1 MPFVLIQER
10 EIPEVNSRA
19 RLYTHEKTG
28 ARLLSLVNSDE
39 NKAFGITFRTP
50 PASSNGVAHIMEHS
64 VLCGSRKY
72 RAKEP
77 FIELE
82 KSSLNTYLNAS
93 TFPDK
98 TAYPV
103 ASTNLKDFYN
113 LVDVYLDAVF
123 YPLIPEM
130 TLKQEGWHY
139 ELESPDAPLTLKGV
153 VFNEMKGNYS
163 SPDNLLGE
171 HSQHAIF
178 PDILYGLDS
187 GGDPL
192 VIPTLTYEE
201 FKNFHASYYH
211 PSNSYIWFYGD
222 DPEEERLRLMD
233 AWLEAFDRQE
243 PRSAIPL
250 QSRFSAPRRE
260 VHQYD
265 SGESEDPKSYI
276 TLNWMLDENEDAE
289 TSLGLSILA
298 HILTGTPAAPLR
310 KVLMESG
317 LGEDLAGSDLG
328 EQSRQMTYSTGMKGV
343 QTADLEKVEALIL
356 KTLQELAVH
365 IDADTIAASVNTVEF
380 YLRELNT
387 GRFPRG
393 LALMFG
399 AAHLLGL

>member
-1 MPFVLIQER
+1 
-10 EIPEVNSRA
+10 
-19 RLYTHEKTG
+19 
-28 ARLLSLVNSDE
+28 
-39 NKAFGITFRTP
+39 
-50 PASSNGVAHIMEHS
+50 MEHS

-103 ASTNLKDFYN
+103 ASPNLKDFYN
-113 LVDVYLDAVF
+113 LIDVYLDAVF
-123 YPLIPEM
+123 YPLIPEL

-139 ELESPDAPLTLKGV
+139 ELSRRTRRSPFKGV

-163 SPDNLLGE
+163 SPDDLLGE

-192 VIPTLTYEE
+192 VIPNLTYED

-222 DPEEERLRLMD
+222 DPEDERLRLMD

-243 PRSAIPL
+243 PRSAIRTAKPL
-250 QSRFSAPRRE
+250 LARRPARWY
-260 VHQYD
+260 QYD

-317 LGEDLAGSDLG
+317 WAKTWQARTCGSSL
-328 EQSRQMTYSTGMKGV
+328 RQMTYSTGMKGV
-343 QTADLEKVEALIL
+343 QAADLEKVEALNLEDPRGIAL
-356 KTLQELAVH
+356 H
-365 IDADTIAASVNTVEF
+365 IDADTIAASVKTVEF
-380 YLRELNT
+380 YLREMNT
-387 GRFPRG
+387 GRFP
-393 LALMFG
+393 LAWCSCSARSPTG
-399 AAHLLGL
+399 STTAIRCKG